1 MAGKYKT
8 KQQSAIKEC
17 LEMHKDGYVTVMDI
31 ENYLKENDCQ
41 VGLTTIYRHLEK
53 MEKDGIVTKFSV
65 EGQPGACFQ
74 YIEQGE
80 NQDCF
85 YIKCEECGEVTKM
98 ECHHL
103 AELYSHVN
111 ADHHFSI
118 NPKKTIFYGKC
129 EKCGKCEKS
138 HGPGRNL
145 YRSRGYRRKLCP
157 YHAFRSCNRRCDRAY
172 SGTTGTPSI
181 ARAFIY
187 GGVTIGDMP
196 VYRKKER
203 RSWQS
208 GFIFM
213 RIQIPRV

>member
-31 ENYLKENDCQ
+31 ENYLKEKNDCQ
-41 VGLTTIYRHLEK
+41 VGAYYYFTDIWKK

-74 YIEQGE
+74 YIEQGD

-129 EKCGKCEKS
+129 EKCGKCEE
-138 HGPGRNL
+138 
-145 YRSRGYRRKLCP
+145 
-157 YHAFRSCNRRCDRAY
+157 
-172 SGTTGTPSI
+172 
-181 ARAFIY
+181 
-187 GGVTIGDMP
+187 
-196 VYRKKER
+196 KK
-203 RSWQS
+203 
-208 GFIFM
+208 
-213 RIQIPRV
+213 

>member
-74 YIEQGE
+74 YIEQGD

-129 EKCGKCEKS
+129 EKCESVEKKI
-138 HGPGRNL
+138 N
-145 YRSRGYRRKLCP
+145 K
-157 YHAFRSCNRRCDRAY
+157 
-172 SGTTGTPSI
+172 I
-181 ARAFIY
+181 MIY
-187 GGVTIGDMP
+187 ES
-196 VYRKKER
+196 VY
-203 RSWQS
+203 
-208 GFIFM
+208 
-213 RIQIPRV
+213 

>member
-1 MAGKYKT
+1 
-8 KQQSAIKEC
+8 
-17 LEMHKDGYVTVMDI
+17 MHKDGYVTVMDI

-41 VGLTTIYRHLEK
+41 VGAYYYLQTFGE
-53 MEKDGIVTKFSV
+53 DGKGWHCNEVQRGS
-65 EGQPGACFQ
+65 QPGACFQ

-129 EKCGKCEKS
+129 EKCGKCEEK
-138 HGPGRNL
+138 N
-145 YRSRGYRRKLCP
+145 K
-157 YHAFRSCNRRCDRAY
+157 
-172 SGTTGTPSI
+172 
-181 ARAFIY
+181 
-187 GGVTIGDMP
+187 
-196 VYRKKER
+196 
-203 RSWQS
+203 
-208 GFIFM
+208 
-213 RIQIPRV
+213 

>member
-111 ADHHFSI
+111 AGHHFSI

-129 EKCGKCEKS
+129 EKCGKCEEK
-138 HGPGRNL
+138 N
-145 YRSRGYRRKLCP
+145 K
-157 YHAFRSCNRRCDRAY
+157 
-172 SGTTGTPSI
+172 
-181 ARAFIY
+181 
-187 GGVTIGDMP
+187 
-196 VYRKKER
+196 
-203 RSWQS
+203 
-208 GFIFM
+208 
-213 RIQIPRV
+213 

>member
-1 MAGKYKT
+1 
-8 KQQSAIKEC
+8 
-17 LEMHKDGYVTVMDI
+17 MHKDGYVTVMDI

-111 ADHHFSI
+111 Q
-118 NPKKTIFYGKC
+118 TII
-129 EKCGKCEKS
+129 
-138 HGPGRNL
+138 L
-145 YRSRGYRRKLCP
+145 VLILRKL
-157 YHAFRSCNRRCDRAY
+157 Y
-172 SGTTGTPSI
+172 SMEN
-181 ARAFIY
+181 ARNAESVKKKINKIMIY
-187 GGVTIGDMP
+187 ES
-196 VYRKKER
+196 VY
-203 RSWQS
+203 
-208 GFIFM
+208 
-213 RIQIPRV
+213 

>member
-1 MAGKYKT
+1 
-8 KQQSAIKEC
+8 
-17 LEMHKDGYVTVMDI
+17 MDI

-74 YIEQGE
+74 YIEQGD

-129 EKCGKCEKS
+129 EKCGKCGEK
-138 HGPGRNL
+138 N
-145 YRSRGYRRKLCP
+145 K
-157 YHAFRSCNRRCDRAY
+157 
-172 SGTTGTPSI
+172 
-181 ARAFIY
+181 
-187 GGVTIGDMP
+187 
-196 VYRKKER
+196 
-203 RSWQS
+203 
-208 GFIFM
+208 
-213 RIQIPRV
+213 

>member
-129 EKCGKCEKS
+129 EKCGGGPSCSFPETTVKPDEPPQEIWFYHNKS
-138 HGPGRNL
+138 TI
-145 YRSRGYRRKLCP
+145 RK
-157 YHAFRSCNRRCDRAY
+157 
-172 SGTTGTPSI
+172 TT
-181 ARAFIY
+181 R
-187 GGVTIGDMP
+187 
-196 VYRKKER
+196 
-203 RSWQS
+203 
-208 GFIFM
+208 
-213 RIQIPRV
+213 

>member
-80 NQDCF
+80 N
-85 YIKCEECGEVTKM
+85 
-98 ECHHL
+98 
-103 AELYSHVN
+103 
-111 ADHHFSI
+111 HHFSI

-129 EKCGKCEKS
+129 EKCGKCEEK
-138 HGPGRNL
+138 N
-145 YRSRGYRRKLCP
+145 K
-157 YHAFRSCNRRCDRAY
+157 
-172 SGTTGTPSI
+172 
-181 ARAFIY
+181 
-187 GGVTIGDMP
+187 
-196 VYRKKER
+196 
-203 RSWQS
+203 
-208 GFIFM
+208 
-213 RIQIPRV
+213 

>member
-1 MAGKYKT
+1 
-8 KQQSAIKEC
+8 
-17 LEMHKDGYVTVMDI
+17 MHKDGYVTVMDI

-129 EKCGKCEKS
+129 AKCGKCEEK
-138 HGPGRNL
+138 N
-145 YRSRGYRRKLCP
+145 K
-157 YHAFRSCNRRCDRAY
+157 
-172 SGTTGTPSI
+172 
-181 ARAFIY
+181 
-187 GGVTIGDMP
+187 
-196 VYRKKER
+196 
-203 RSWQS
+203 
-208 GFIFM
+208 
-213 RIQIPRV
+213 

>member
-1 MAGKYKT
+1 MPKIKDILCKIYKKVWRGITVAGKYKT

-31 ENYLKENDCQ
+31 ENFLKENDCS

-129 EKCGKCEKS
+129 EKCGKCGEK
-138 HGPGRNL
+138 N
-145 YRSRGYRRKLCP
+145 K
-157 YHAFRSCNRRCDRAY
+157 
-172 SGTTGTPSI
+172 
-181 ARAFIY
+181 
-187 GGVTIGDMP
+187 
-196 VYRKKER
+196 
-203 RSWQS
+203 
-208 GFIFM
+208 
-213 RIQIPRV
+213 

>member
-1 MAGKYKT
+1 M
-8 KQQSAIKEC
+8 SAIKEC

-129 EKCGKCEKS
+129 EKCGKCEEK
-138 HGPGRNL
+138 N
-145 YRSRGYRRKLCP
+145 K
-157 YHAFRSCNRRCDRAY
+157 
-172 SGTTGTPSI
+172 
-181 ARAFIY
+181 
-187 GGVTIGDMP
+187 
-196 VYRKKER
+196 
-203 RSWQS
+203 
-208 GFIFM
+208 
-213 RIQIPRV
+213 

>member
-8 KQQSAIKEC
+8 KQQSDIKEC

-129 EKCGKCEKS
+129 EKCGKCEEK
-138 HGPGRNL
+138 N
-145 YRSRGYRRKLCP
+145 K
-157 YHAFRSCNRRCDRAY
+157 
-172 SGTTGTPSI
+172 
-181 ARAFIY
+181 
-187 GGVTIGDMP
+187 
-196 VYRKKER
+196 
-203 RSWQS
+203 
-208 GFIFM
+208 
-213 RIQIPRV
+213 

>member
-17 LEMHKDGYVTVMDI
+17 LEMYKDGYVTVMDI

-41 VGLTTIYRHLEK
+41 VGLTTIYRHLEN

-129 EKCGKCEKS
+129 AKCGKCEEK
-138 HGPGRNL
+138 N
-145 YRSRGYRRKLCP
+145 K
-157 YHAFRSCNRRCDRAY
+157 
-172 SGTTGTPSI
+172 
-181 ARAFIY
+181 
-187 GGVTIGDMP
+187 
-196 VYRKKER
+196 
-203 RSWQS
+203 
-208 GFIFM
+208 
-213 RIQIPRV
+213 

>member
-17 LEMHKDGYVTVMDI
+17 LEMHKDVYVTVMDI

-74 YIEQGE
+74 YIEQGD

-129 EKCGKCEKS
+129 EKCGKCGEK
-138 HGPGRNL
+138 N
-145 YRSRGYRRKLCP
+145 K
-157 YHAFRSCNRRCDRAY
+157 
-172 SGTTGTPSI
+172 
-181 ARAFIY
+181 
-187 GGVTIGDMP
+187 
-196 VYRKKER
+196 
-203 RSWQS
+203 
-208 GFIFM
+208 
-213 RIQIPRV
+213 

>member
-1 MAGKYKT
+1 MKRFSNWKVIVKGGITVAGKYKT

-129 EKCGKCEKS
+129 EKCGKCEEK
-138 HGPGRNL
+138 N
-145 YRSRGYRRKLCP
+145 K
-157 YHAFRSCNRRCDRAY
+157 
-172 SGTTGTPSI
+172 
-181 ARAFIY
+181 
-187 GGVTIGDMP
+187 
-196 VYRKKER
+196 
-203 RSWQS
+203 
-208 GFIFM
+208 
-213 RIQIPRV
+213 

>member
-118 NPKKTIFYGKC
+118 NPKKTIFYGKPENRFFVSFFFGKC
-129 EKCGKCEKS
+129 EKCGKCEEK
-138 HGPGRNL
+138 N
-145 YRSRGYRRKLCP
+145 K
-157 YHAFRSCNRRCDRAY
+157 
-172 SGTTGTPSI
+172 
-181 ARAFIY
+181 
-187 GGVTIGDMP
+187 
-196 VYRKKER
+196 
-203 RSWQS
+203 
-208 GFIFM
+208 
-213 RIQIPRV
+213 

>member
-1 MAGKYKT
+1 
-8 KQQSAIKEC
+8 
-17 LEMHKDGYVTVMDI
+17 MHKDGYVTVMDI
-31 ENYLKENDCQ
+31 ENYLKEYIGDFFEIAETSEKIYIGKDFQ

-129 EKCGKCEKS
+129 EKCGKCEEK
-138 HGPGRNL
+138 N
-145 YRSRGYRRKLCP
+145 K
-157 YHAFRSCNRRCDRAY
+157 
-172 SGTTGTPSI
+172 
-181 ARAFIY
+181 
-187 GGVTIGDMP
+187 
-196 VYRKKER
+196 
-203 RSWQS
+203 
-208 GFIFM
+208 
-213 RIQIPRV
+213 

>member
-17 LEMHKDGYVTVMDI
+17 LEMHKNGYVTVMDI

-129 EKCGKCEKS
+129 EKCGKIRRIFPENILLTLFFMSMNTIFTYFRICENSYK
-138 HGPGRNL
+138 
-145 YRSRGYRRKLCP
+145 
-157 YHAFRSCNRRCDRAY
+157 
-172 SGTTGTPSI
+172 
-181 ARAFIY
+181 
-187 GGVTIGDMP
+187 
-196 VYRKKER
+196 
-203 RSWQS
+203 
-208 GFIFM
+208 
-213 RIQIPRV
+213 

>member
-41 VGLTTIYRHLEK
+41 VGLTIYRHLEK

-129 EKCGKCEKS
+129 EKCGKCEEK
-138 HGPGRNL
+138 N
-145 YRSRGYRRKLCP
+145 K
-157 YHAFRSCNRRCDRAY
+157 
-172 SGTTGTPSI
+172 
-181 ARAFIY
+181 
-187 GGVTIGDMP
+187 
-196 VYRKKER
+196 
-203 RSWQS
+203 
-208 GFIFM
+208 
-213 RIQIPRV
+213 